1 MKGLG
6 AHLLNKENLDL
17 VRRSAWKLGRP
28 RIVELGLRYYADHPE
43 EVAVVAGNLARVGL
57 ARDGAALDAV
67 LEGIAAHYYEK
78 LFALVKTYEAYWIAT
93 NRVEIGDSLAV
104 FAEARA
110 AGKGVFVAQS
120 HFGATYLL
128 AGVLMAHGV
137 EASMVG
143 NFPGKVGELLR
154 ENSATTAARYGTAR
168 VNLLNL
174 ADPAVDAPMEM
185 LVRLKQ
191 RQVLSNVFDENN
203 EFSRPVRLLGR
214 DLYGGSGMDLI
225 LRHFTDDQLLV
236 VTPFLVRTSDET
248 FRYEIDRHTLAGGD
262 VVQSFYRSL
271 ERRVAAHPEQWYFL
285 QELHESFEDKRKP
298 GDPSSVGRKN

>member
-1 MKGLG
+1 MRGLS

-17 VRRSAWKLGRP
+17 VRRSAWRLGRP
-28 RIVELGLRYYADHPE
+28 RIVELGLRYFGEHAG
-43 EVAVVAGNLARVGL
+43 EVETIARNLERMGL
-57 ARDGAALDAV
+57 PNGGAALDAV

-93 NRVEIGDSLAV
+93 NRVDLGSSLDA
-104 FAEARA
+104 FADAKA

-128 AGVLMAHGV
+128 ASVLMAHGI

-143 NFPGKVGELLR
+143 NFPGQVGTMLR
-154 ENSATTAARYGTAR
+154 ENGATIAERYGTAR
-168 VNLLNL
+168 ANLLNL
-174 ADPAVDAPMEM
+174 ADPAVDVPMEM

-203 EFSRPVRLLGR
+203 EFSRPVKLLGR
-214 DLYGGSGMDLI
+214 ELYGGSGMDLI
-225 LRHFTDDQLLV
+225 LRHFTDDQLIV

-262 VVQSFYRSL
+262 VIQSFYGSL
-271 ERRVAAHPEQWYFL
+271 ERRVVAHPEQWYFL
-285 QELHESFEDKRKP
+285 QELQESFEDKRK
-298 GDPSSVGRKN
+298 

>member
-1 MKGLG
+1 MKGLS
-6 AHLLNKENLDL
+6 AHLLNKENLDF

-28 RIVELGLRYYADHPE
+28 RIVELGLRYYGEHPA
-43 EVAVVAGNLARVGL
+43 EVDVIAKNLARVGFPH
-57 ARDGAALDAV
+57 DGAALDAV

-93 NRVEIGDSLAV
+93 NRVELGGSLDA

-128 AGVLMAHGV
+128 ASVLMAHGI

-143 NFPGKVGELLR
+143 NFPGQVGTMLR
-154 ENSATTAARYGTAR
+154 ENGATIAQRYGTAR
-168 VNLLNL
+168 ADLLNL
-174 ADPAVDAPMEM
+174 ADPAVDVPMEM

-203 EFSRPVRLLGR
+203 EFSRPVKLLGR
-214 DLYGGSGMDLI
+214 DLFGGSGMDLI
-225 LRHFTDDQLLV
+225 LRHFTDDQLVV

-248 FRYEIDRHTLAGGD
+248 FRYEIDRHSLAGGD
-262 VVQSFYRSL
+262 VIQSFYRSL
-271 ERRVAAHPEQWYFL
+271 ERRILAHPEQWYFL
-285 QELHESFEDKRKP
+285 QELHESFEDKRK
-298 GDPSSVGRKN
+298 